1 MRCNIMNPTNLVAF
15 LYAIGA
21 ENIEDSALKNLGT
34 LLKYKNIDWES
45 VQEKLDDILSRHPTL
60 EDTYN
65 NYQTQLDSKQSFLD
79 LFLAI
84 PEELKLNKA
93 PLTRSGMPGLPDK
106 ETTELTNIAVLI
118 LQSDNPSE
126 KSNELLKPT
135 NEIVKKLGN
144 NEPC

>member
-1 MRCNIMNPTNLVAF
+1 MKTFIKSSFNIYIFSLLMAF
-15 LYAIGA
+15 FNY
-21 ENIEDSALKNLGT
+21 
-34 LLKYKNIDWES
+34 LLIIIIS
-45 VQEKLDDILSRHPTL
+45 QKLDDILSRHPTL

-106 ETTELTNIAVLI
+106 ETTELTNIAVVI
-118 LQSDNPSE
+118 LQSDNPPE
-126 KSNELLKPT
+126 KSNELLKPI
-135 NEIVKKLGN
+135 NEILKEQGN
-144 NEPC
+144 N